1 MPEYISYT
9 EALLRIEAR
18 LKIASPEKAL
28 IEAIARRR
36 VDSGYPNRTAG
47 DDFFDPDNH
56 PLRWM
61 NKIDREQ
68 LVIVESA
75 SLNAWIDA
83 VLNPPAE
90 MESNVTPRAAPS
102 KAGRK
107 PEYDW
112 DEYERVFRQRV
123 EEIGLPNPQNEKGWR
138 TQTDV
143 KMFLL
148 NLAAKDKAFPSD
160 TTAKERAREFILR
173 AGGN

>member
-1 MPEYISYT
+1 
-9 EALLRIEAR
+9 
-18 LKIASPEKAL
+18 
-28 IEAIARRR
+28 
-36 VDSGYPNRTAG
+36 
-47 DDFFDPDNH
+47 
-56 PLRWM
+56 
-61 NKIDREQ
+61 

-75 SLNAWIDA
+75 SLSAWIES
-83 VLNPPAE
+83 VLNPPDEPEIVAR
-90 MESNVTPRAAPS
+90 TAPS

-123 EEIGLPNPQNEKGWR
+123 EQIGLPDPQNEKGWR

-148 NLAAKDKAFPSD
+148 DLAAKDKAFPSD
-160 TTAKERAREFILR
+160 TTAKERAKEFILR